1 MELILLRHACVPG
14 NLERRFI
21 GSTDQ
26 PLAPEGEA
34 TARRLAERLPPVEL
48 VYRSPMLR
56 CAQTAAILWPH
67 VPQQVIAQLR
77 ETDFGPFEG
86 KNHRELEQDPLYQRW
101 LAGEYAPGES
111 AEEAALRARRGLDL
125 LLEDARVRGLERAA
139 AVTHG
144 GTIMALLAAY
154 GRPRRDYYD
163 WNCPNCCG
171 YLLRTEPGPQLLVT
185 ERIGEEWT

>member
-14 NLERRFI
+14 NRERCFI

-26 PLAPEGEA
+26 PLDPEGA
-34 TARRLAERLPPVEL
+34 AAARRLAGALPPVEL
-48 VYRSPMLR
+48 IYRSPMLR
-56 CAQTAAILWPH
+56 CAQTADLLWPGGA
-67 VPQQVIAQLR
+67 QRVIAQLR

-86 KNHRELEQDPLYQRW
+86 KNHRELEQDPLYRRW
-101 LAGEYAPGES
+101 LAGEYTPGES
-111 AEEAALRARRGLDL
+111 PEAAARRARRGLEL
-125 LLEDARVRGLERAA
+125 LLEDAEKRGLRRAA

-144 GTIMALLAAY
+144 GTIMAILAAY

-171 YLLRTEPGPQLLVT
+171 YLLRTEPGPELRVI
-185 ERIGEEWT
+185 ERIGEDWT